1 MESLKDPFIHVTNP
15 ILQKKNSSFII
26 GKNYDAQYD
35 NDWTLKALENY
46 FKEHNLNYG
55 IIWERIKDILNNQL
69 LIKNLF

>member
-26 GKNYDAQYD
+26 GKNYDDQYG

-55 IIWERIKDILNNQL
+55 II
-69 LIKNLF
+69 